1 MSNFNLLQKY
11 NSLITSIE
19 RASILLKNA
28 TPQPTTIPLIINS
41 SSLIINFHSMSC
53 RTFSINLT
61 SNLDNIIFQNPII
74 NGVYTI
80 YIYGSNKII
89 KKNLGTNIKNN
100 LNGDVMVNG
109 MFICNVYYDGKNYM
123 MNFTNYT

>member
-19 RASILLKNA
+19 RASIVLKNA
-28 TPQPTTIPLIINS
+28 TPQPITIPLIINS
-41 SSLIINFHSMSC
+41 SSLTINFMSIPC

-80 YIYGSNKII
+80 YIYGTNKII
-89 KKNLGTNIKNN
+89 KKNLGPNILNN

-109 MFICNVYYDGKNYM
+109 MFIVKVHYDGKNYM
-123 MNFTNYT
+123 MHFTNYT